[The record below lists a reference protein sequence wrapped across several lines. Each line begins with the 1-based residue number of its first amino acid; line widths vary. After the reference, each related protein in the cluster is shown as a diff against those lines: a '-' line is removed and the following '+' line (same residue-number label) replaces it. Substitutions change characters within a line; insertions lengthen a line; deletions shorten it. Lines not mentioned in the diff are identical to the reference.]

1 MDKKVN
7 LSVLCES
14 SRLDAE
20 KNGPF
25 IVVRLT
31 TENYFSS
38 DKKTVTF
45 AKKVR
50 LMKSLCRGAM
60 QDVFDDLWCDY
71 IDNLYS
77 SPDGLYFIDYVGMSK
92 DYESSHWEWECLTL
106 IPYVEEK

>member
-1 MDKKVN
+1 
-7 LSVLCES
+7 
-14 SRLDAE
+14 
-20 KNGPF
+20 
-25 IVVRLT
+25 
-31 TENYFSS
+31 
-38 DKKTVTF
+38 
-45 AKKVR
+45 
-50 LMKSLCRGAM
+50 M